1 MTTLV
6 VTVAW
11 AGRRR
16 DLAVPADVPIAD
28 LLWPLAL
35 AVAFPGRTP
44 LPSAAGPTPLPS
56 AAGRTPAPGGAAGPT
71 RASGGTS
78 PTPAPGAAEP
88 APAPPEPDL
97 ALAPLGGG
105 PLPAD
110 RTLGACGIGDGTVLV
125 LIDRRHSVS
134 WNDGLA

>member
-1 MTTLV
+1 MTALV

-35 AVAFPGRTP
+35 ALTFPGSAPTYG
-44 LPSAAGPTPLPS
+44 AAGPTP
-56 AAGRTPAPGGAAGPT
+56 AA
-71 RASGGTS
+71 
-78 PTPAPGAAEP
+78 
-88 APAPPEPDL
+88 PEPDL

-110 RTLGACGIGDGTVLV
+110 RTLGACGIGDGAILV
-125 LIDRRHSVS
+125 LIDRRH
-134 WNDGLA
+134 LMP

>member
-28 LLWPLAL
+28 LL
-35 AVAFPGRTP
+35 
-44 LPSAAGPTPLPS
+44 
-56 AAGRTPAPGGAAGPT
+56 AGPT

-88 APAPPEPDL
+88 PPAPPEPDL

>member
-1 MTTLV
+1 MTLV

-16 DLAVPADVPIAD
+16 DLAVPADIPIAD

-35 AVAFPGRTP
+35 ALTFPGSAPTYG
-44 LPSAAGPTPLPS
+44 AAGPTPP
-56 AAGRTPAPGGAAGPT
+56 PGTAGPI
-71 RASGGTS
+71 
-78 PTPAPGAAEP
+78 PAA
-88 APAPPEPDL
+88 PEPDL

-110 RTLGACGIGDGTVLV
+110 RTLGACGIGDGAILV
-125 LIDRRHSVS
+125 LIDRRHPMP
-134 WNDGLA
+134 